1 MDKTKRLGFA
11 LPAVLGILALT
22 SLACAT
28 VWRMQWVNQQLLNA
42 QTRLVHNQQVAEG
55 VLPLVVQDIIG
66 ISTTI
71 SPTSDT
77 TTNLRHFAGT
87 DAQTHAFYPN
97 TVQERDKLQSRLGTA
112 MCQAGICA
120 PKTLAN
126 LNAEQWRNLLN
137 QSQPVNGADLP
148 RSDIAAYYWVEV
160 WVNASASGSASAVLP
175 ASAASAASGS
185 TLQTLASQLVA
196 PSPFI
201 YRITVL
207 VQEPSAAWASTPSK
221 PQPDTLVM
229 QAIWSRATQNALSGQ
244 RHSWKLLA

>member
-1 MDKTKRLGFA
+1 MGKGKRLGFV

-28 VWRMQWVNQQLLNA
+28 VWRMQWVNQQLLNVQA
-42 QTRLVHNQQVAEG
+42 RLVRNQQVAEG

-66 ISTTI
+66 TSTMT

-126 LNAEQWRNLLN
+126 LTADQWRNLLS

-148 RSDIAAYYWVEV
+148 RSDISAYYWVEV
-160 WVNASASGSASAVLP
+160 WINPSASASSPANSVLP
-175 ASAASAASGS
+175 ASAASGS

-207 VQEPSAAWASTPSK
+207 VQEPSATWASTPSK
-221 PQPDTLVM
+221 PQPNTLVM

-244 RHSWKLLA
+244 LHSWKLLA